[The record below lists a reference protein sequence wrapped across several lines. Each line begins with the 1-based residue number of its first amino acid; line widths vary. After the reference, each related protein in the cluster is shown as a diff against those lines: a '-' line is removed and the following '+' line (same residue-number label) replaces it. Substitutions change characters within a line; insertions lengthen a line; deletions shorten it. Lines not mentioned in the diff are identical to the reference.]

1 VSGIPIIAMTAYA
14 MSGDREKFL
23 AAGMNGYVAKPV
35 GLKELQ
41 SAMAGATGN
50 IRAATSTD
58 REGEA

>member
-1 VSGIPIIAMTAYA
+1 MTAYA